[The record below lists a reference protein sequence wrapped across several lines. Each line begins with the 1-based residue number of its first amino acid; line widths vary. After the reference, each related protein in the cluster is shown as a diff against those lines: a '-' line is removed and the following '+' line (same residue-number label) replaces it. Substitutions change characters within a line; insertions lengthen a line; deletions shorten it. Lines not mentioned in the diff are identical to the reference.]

1 MSAMRRIRHTPMTV
15 TALVVAG
22 PVGLTEHDVG
32 PGHPE
37 RPARLAAVMEGV
49 RALGPEQEIVT
60 PAFDEASLDE
70 LARVP

>member
-1 MSAMRRIRHTPMTV
+1 V
-15 TALVVAG
+15 TSLVVAG

-37 RPARLAAVMEGV
+37 RPTRLVAVMEGV

-60 PAFDEASLDE
+60 PTLW
-70 LARVP
+70 